1 MFPLNNINHKMTAF
15 PKMCNYQAL
24 KNDMNLFK
32 WAPLSSFCCHLC
44 TLHKNLLGTI
54 QASAVLGMC
63 EGVSMGV
70 MRFCMWESM
79 QPTRWSLCPSQGL
92 KWHVMNDF
100 AEPEIFMHEL
110 QLYVSVL
117 LLKATSPFWLKGC
130 QRGHQILFL
139 TSCWWS
145 RQFCF
150 FILFSQK
157 NIVIIFKL

>member
-1 MFPLNNINHKMTAF
+1 MFPSNNIKHKMTAF

-54 QASAVLGMC
+54 QASAVLGMR

-70 MRFCMWESM
+70 MRFCMWEST
-79 QPTRWSLCPSQGL
+79 QPTHWSLCPSQGL

-117 LLKATSPFWLKGC
+117 LLKPHLLLIERLPKGPSNTSSNKLLVIKAV
-130 QRGHQILFL
+130 LFL
-139 TSCWWS
+139 YSFLPEEYCDY
-145 RQFCF
+145 
-150 FILFSQK
+150 I
-157 NIVIIFKL
+157 